1 MADLVL
7 KAAVKGVASGIG
19 LVSEGIHHHKER
31 KLAKAHLTEV
41 TEEAKPDEGH
51 LGRENQHAAL
61 EEGDEGKSRA
71 SLAR

>member
-41 TEEAKPDEGH
+41 SEEEIRPADGH
-51 LGRENQHAAL
+51 LGKGNQHADV
-61 EEGDEGKSRA
+61 EEGDEGK
-71 SLAR
+71 

>member
-31 KLAKAHLTEV
+31 KLAKEHLTEV
-41 TEEAKPDEGH
+41 TEEEVKPDDGH
-51 LGRENQHAAL
+51 LGRGNQHAAL
-61 EEGDEGKSRA
+61 EEGDEGKS
-71 SLAR
+71 